1 MTLASVEVV
10 SMAEPDSRFRRL
22 PEPIKLEDT
31 VATQEI
37 DAALDPEG
45 GRDTDVEFLLRYN

>member
-1 MTLASVEVV
+1 MVEP
-10 SMAEPDSRFRRL
+10 EDKFRHL

-31 VATQEI
+31 VASQ
-37 DAALDPEG
+37 DAEPPPDPEG

>member
-1 MTLASVEVV
+1 VEVV

>member
-1 MTLASVEVV
+1 M
-10 SMAEPDSRFRRL
+10 PDPESPFRRL

-31 VATQEI
+31 VASQEI
-37 DAALDPEG
+37 DAAQDPEG